1 VTWDNLITISPSSHA
16 AISTLPDIAMP
27 KAAVAA
33 SIIFMWFSPV
43 FSQKKTD
50 NTIAD
55 FVNIDFVSYL
65 QKCAANLRDNVKLDL
80 ANRID

>member
-1 VTWDNLITISPSSHA
+1 
-16 AISTLPDIAMP
+16 MC
-27 KAAVAA
+27 
-33 SIIFMWFSPV
+33 FSPV
-43 FSQKKTD
+43 FSQKKTH

-65 QKCAANLRDNVKLDL
+65 QKCAANLRNNVKLDL